1 MSSGKT
7 GRHFFFMKYTILV
20 LFSFFLFAYSCQEQT
35 DIDRNNSVQKL
46 VKLNT
51 EQLISLLNNLDSTCQ
66 NKSPD
71 IKQLREIFLQARNQY
86 KLIEA
91 PIEYY
96 FQGHSKRINGPALP
110 DIKTDDNQVF
120 PPHGFQVIEQH
131 LWGTNIVSDTVRR
144 FIQNEVHV
152 LIADIRFIQINV
164 KEQTIL
170 ARHLQE
176 MVQHEIIRIATGG
189 ITGLDA
195 PLSFAS
201 LSEAIH
207 ALEGTRNL
215 LRTFISGNQNNLLA
229 DSTEKF
235 FDNTITYLK
244 TNTDFDSFDRLTFI
258 REYLMP
264 LSQKTDH
271 LPTIPIE
278 EQINLKKPFNGTLAD
293 LMQGKGF
300 NPDFYSPYSITE
312 STKDKIELGKKLFY
326 DTRLSSNNQISCGTC
341 HMPNLYFT
349 DGKKIASNFVHGGK
363 LQRNTPGLYYSSLQA
378 AQFYD
383 MRTSNLE
390 EQINDVINNE
400 DEFNLSKEQVS
411 RKINRDGDY
420 KILNKKIFDK
430 DSLGSFEIR
439 NAIASYI
446 RSLNPFNCD
455 VDRYMRGDNSAML
468 PEAKNG
474 FNLFMGKAKC
484 GTCHFAPVFNG
495 TVPPWFAKAESEVI
509 GVPATIL
516 WQNATID
523 PDQGRYVLNQLE
535 PLRYA
540 FKTPSIRNI
549 EKTAPYMHNGVYT
562 RLEDVVEFYHK
573 GGGVGIGIDLPY
585 QSLPFDSLN
594 LSTSDKKALVS
605 FMKSLTDRL

>member
-1 MSSGKT
+1 
-7 GRHFFFMKYTILV
+7 
-20 LFSFFLFAYSCQEQT
+20 
-35 DIDRNNSVQKL
+35 
-46 VKLNT
+46 
-51 EQLISLLNNLDSTCQ
+51 
-66 NKSPD
+66 
-71 IKQLREIFLQARNQY
+71 
-86 KLIEA
+86 
-91 PIEYY
+91 
-96 FQGHSKRINGPALP
+96 
-110 DIKTDDNQVF
+110 
-120 PPHGFQVIEQH
+120 
-131 LWGTNIVSDTVRR
+131 
-144 FIQNEVHV
+144 
-152 LIADIRFIQINV
+152 
-164 KEQTIL
+164 
-170 ARHLQE
+170 
-176 MVQHEIIRIATGG
+176 
-189 ITGLDA
+189 
-195 PLSFAS
+195 
-201 LSEAIH
+201 
-207 ALEGTRNL
+207 
-215 LRTFISGNQNNLLA
+215 
-229 DSTEKF
+229 
-235 FDNTITYLK
+235 
-244 TNTDFDSFDRLTFI
+244 
-258 REYLMP
+258 
-264 LSQKTDH
+264 
-271 LPTIPIE
+271 
-278 EQINLKKPFNGTLAD
+278 
-293 LMQGKGF
+293 
-300 NPDFYSPYSITE
+300 
-312 STKDKIELGKKLFY
+312 
-326 DTRLSSNNQISCGTC
+326 
-341 HMPNLYFT
+341 MPNLYFT

-420 KILNKKIFDK
+420 KILNRKIYSK